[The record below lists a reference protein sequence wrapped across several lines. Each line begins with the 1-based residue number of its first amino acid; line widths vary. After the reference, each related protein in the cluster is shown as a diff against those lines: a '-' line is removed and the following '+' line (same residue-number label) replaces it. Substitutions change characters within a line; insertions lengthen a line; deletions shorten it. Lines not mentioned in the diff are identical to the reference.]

1 MDIDITLAMIVLTAI
16 LFLVFLLLLFL
27 WILRPERST
36 QTIRKNPKEELKK
49 IKEQINGDE

>member
-16 LFLVFLLLLFL
+16 LLLVFLLLLFL